1 MVQYQTGSTPH
12 HITSCGNII
21 SLGKPK
27 YNRDRLTVIIGQAV
41 PCPLSPEDCQ
51 WPTDFTELLDMRF
64 VSLTLLIIDD
74 GGGGGGD

>member
-21 SLGKPK
+21 SLGKSK
-27 YNRDRLTVIIGQAV
+27 NNRDRLTVIIGQAV

-74 GGGGGGD
+74 GGGDGDD